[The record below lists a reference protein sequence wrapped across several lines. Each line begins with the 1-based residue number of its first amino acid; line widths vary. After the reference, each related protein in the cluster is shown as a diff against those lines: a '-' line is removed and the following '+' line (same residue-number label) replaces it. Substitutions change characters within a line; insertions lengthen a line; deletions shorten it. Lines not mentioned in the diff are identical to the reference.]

1 MVAIRK
7 FVTPAACAADGTG
20 AATATSSAQCEQAD
34 PPHDAISG
42 VGLPLVFIEDI

>member
-42 VGLPLVFIEDI
+42 VGLALVFMEDI